1 MKEDL
6 TTTADEL
13 GTELEIDEADESRVT
28 VPGRPGVD
36 LLMVVGFGFVVA
48 AGIAVLAWSGF
59 DLERLIATTRTTDP
73 LVFLALMALLPL
85 IGFPISAFY
94 LYAGAAFPL
103 VTAWVLCVTAL
114 ALNMTGAYFAGAYFL
129 KGPIERWMR
138 RRGYRVPQLKD
149 KGHFRLAVLIR
160 AVPGVP
166 YPLQNYILSLSGCP
180 FVLYLLISLFVQST
194 IAAGVIAVSTM
205 LIDPEWKEL
214 VIVGAIVLVLVASR
228 LLLVNGL
235 RNKKPSG
242 QGPPSVS

>member
-1 MKEDL
+1 M

-13 GTELEIDEADESRVT
+13 AAEMEDAVDEEVMQA
-28 VPGRPGVD
+28 GRPGVD
-36 LLMVVGFGFVVA
+36 LLMVVGFAFVVA
-48 AGIAVLAWSGF
+48 AGIGVLAWADF
-59 DLERLIATTRTTDP
+59 DLDRLLATTQTTNP

-94 LYAGAAFPL
+94 LYAGAAFPFL
-103 VTAWVLCVTAL
+103 TAWVLCVAAL
-114 ALNMTGAYFAGAYFL
+114 LINMTGAYFAGAYFL
-129 KGPIERWMR
+129 KGPIERWMM
-138 RRGYRVPQLKD
+138 RRGYRVPKLQE

-180 FVLYLLISLFVQST
+180 FVLYLLISMFVQST

-205 LIDPEWKEL
+205 LIDPDWKEM
-214 VIVGAIVLVLVASR
+214 VIVGAIVVVVVASR

-235 RNKKPSG
+235 RNKK
-242 QGPPSVS
+242 VSEE